1 VIEMIKYK
9 ARGAIFTAILLLS
22 LAFVPAVMAEPTTT
36 SMEKSNAQAIIQS
49 GTGTVGENL
58 CDALTA
64 ALWAL
69 DQVVNDSRIAKAEN
83 VLSEGATHFRNNQI
97 SAGCTDLLSGVRIS
111 TALLSYWGSHLA
123 SWLYNK
129 LLDAINAAKSYL
141 HQQGYL

>member
-1 VIEMIKYK
+1 MTKNK
-9 ARGAIFTAILLLS
+9 TRGAIFTAILLLS
-22 LAFVPAVMAEPTTT
+22 LAFVPAVMAEPTTIP
-36 SMEKSNAQAIIQS
+36 MEKSNDQVIVQS
-49 GTGTVGENL
+49 GTGILGENL

-69 DQVVNDSRIAKAEN
+69 DQVVDDNRIGQAEN
-83 VLSEGATHFRNNQI
+83 VLAEGANHFRNNQI

-123 SWLYNK
+123 SWIYNK
-129 LLDAINAAKSYL
+129 LLNAINAAKSFL